1 MMDQAS
7 DVERRSTFDKVVTA
21 LSEEGGNKRSGAGVP
36 VLGCDAAELHEFV
49 DSRAAAAVGEGELL
63 LLAQLVSFWDADAMP
78 WCLHARGDTSTR
90 TSAGVAAGPATERG
104 SAAGGSVLG
113 RERSAGGG
121 GGDSGSGASEVAAT
135 WMVLLRRA
143 LGLRL
148 VACALVLRSGP
159 ARYALAPSQED
170 ELVAAAQ
177 ECSASTAAHVAL
189 LSPYPTGEF

>member
-1 MMDQAS
+1 MDQAS
-7 DVERRSTFDKVVTA
+7 DVERRSTFDKIVTA
-21 LSEEGGNKRSGAGVP
+21 LSKAGGSKSSGAGVP
-36 VLGCDAAELHEFV
+36 VLGCDVTELHKFV
-49 DSRAAAAVGEGELL
+49 DSRAAAAVGESELL
-63 LLAQLVSFWDADAMP
+63 LLAQMVSFWDAVAMP
-78 WCLHARGDTSTR
+78 WCLHARGETSTR
-90 TSAGVAAGPATERG
+90 TSAGFAAGPATEGG
-104 SAAGGSVLG
+104 SAGGSVLG

-121 GGDSGSGASEVAAT
+121 GGDCGSGASEVAST

-170 ELVAAAQ
+170 ELVEAAQ
-177 ECSASTAAHVAL
+177 ACSASTAAHVAL